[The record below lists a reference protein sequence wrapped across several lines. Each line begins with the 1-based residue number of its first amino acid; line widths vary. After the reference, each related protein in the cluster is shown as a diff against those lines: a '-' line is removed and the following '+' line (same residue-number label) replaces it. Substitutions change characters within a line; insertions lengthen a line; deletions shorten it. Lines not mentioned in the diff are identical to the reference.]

1 MRARTRALAL
11 GSAAA
16 VAGAAVS
23 AAVIELHGGGAAAST
38 PPPVTGT
45 ATVTRTDLSTTE
57 SVGGTLEYTGTEQV
71 LCQTHGMLTS
81 IAAEGSTV
89 RRGQTLFDVDDTP
102 VVLMYGALPMW
113 RTLTAGVSGPDVV
126 QLDSNLIA
134 LGYATRAELG
144 TGDTYTSA
152 ETAAVKRWQAALG
165 VAQTGSVELGAIDFL
180 PGAIRM
186 GSWTLQAGQQANPG
200 TVVSPASDTTRS
212 VDVPL
217 DASKQALVRTGDQV
231 SVELPTGVTVPGTVT
246 KIAQVAVSS
255 GNGNGGGGNGGPA
268 STIDVTVSLADQ
280 SRLGS
285 LDAAPVDVVITT
297 QSVQNVLAV
306 PITALTVLPD
316 GSYAVDVVDG
326 STVHRVP
333 VTTGLFSSSMVE
345 VSGAGLQEGQSVE
358 VPSV

>member
-11 GSAAA
+11 GAAAA
-16 VAGAAVS
+16 VAGAAVC

-57 SVGGTLEYTGTEQV
+57 SVSGTLEYTGSEQV

-89 RRGQTLFDVDDTP
+89 SRGQTLFDVDDTP
-102 VVLMYGALPMW
+102 VVLMYGTLPMW

-126 QLDSNLIA
+126 QLDGNLIA

-165 VAQTGSVELGAIDFL
+165 VDQTGNVQLGAVDFL

-186 GSWTLQAGQQANPG
+186 GSWTLRVGQQANPG
-200 TVVSPASDTTRS
+200 MVVSPASDTTRS

-217 DASKQALVRTGDQV
+217 DASKQALVNVSDQV
-231 SVELPTGVTVPGTVT
+231 RVELPTGVTVPGTVSR
-246 KIAQVAVSS
+246 IARVAVSS
-255 GNGNGGGGNGGPA
+255 GNGGPA
-268 STIDVTVSLADQ
+268 STIDVTVTLPDQ

-316 GSYAVDVVDG
+316 GTYAVDVVDG
-326 STVHRVP
+326 SRVHRVA
-333 VTTGLFSSSMVE
+333 VTTGLFSNSEVQ
-345 VSGAGLQEGQSVE
+345 VSGSGLEEGQSVE